1 MTDWERNIYHIRLKI
16 QTLRAVF
23 PDSCGYI
30 IIINISLVKATEEGT
45 RAEAAMKGTDAAVY
59 DKGGKGTGLAVVT
72 MTQP

>member
-1 MTDWERNIYHIRLKI
+1 MTDWERNIYHNKPKIR
-16 QTLRAVF
+16 TLRAVF
-23 PDSCGYI
+23 LDSCGYSI
-30 IIINISLVKATEEGT
+30 LINNSLVKATEEGT